1 MTRPTLALLALLLA
15 MFLPASSASAD
26 ALDDLAR
33 AVEKFRGIGHEDVRS
48 YRVEL
53 RIPEEGEESVPL
65 EEIWRGPLVAQLMNQ
80 FLNEVDWGQLDYL
93 VVDLPPGTGDV
104 QLTLVQKI
112 QIAGAII
119 ATTPQDVALAEVT
132 PPWRDISPASGCRSR
147 HWRCRSCR
155 RGRGTAAVSS

>member
-65 EEIWRGPLVAQLMNQ
+65 EEIWSAPFTSKLESAVIVTDPPDCPIVRLLKTWVPASAGWRLRVAA
-80 FLNEVDWGQLDYL
+80 
-93 VVDLPPGTGDV
+93 PPGPT
-104 QLTLVQKI
+104 I
-112 QIAGAII
+112 
-119 ATTPQDVALAEVT
+119 
-132 PPWRDISPASGCRSR
+132 
-147 HWRCRSCR
+147 
-155 RGRGTAAVSS
+155 